1 MKKGFFRDIFR
12 GTYLGVISCAWLGY
26 LIALRILNWNPSL
39 WSDFSNVAGALF
51 FTTFLYVILGLA
63 VGAFI
68 TIGLRIIFILAG
80 KKGSPGGFIRTWL
93 IVYSGL
99 TILVFAYLTITR
111 ARPDVHVLIF
121 DVPLVVVYVLSLL
134 AGYWVIGS
142 RIKRAEIGLIKASV
156 LTIVVFI
163 AGGLLVSYFGTPKP
177 QLPLLGNIDEI
188 CDAVESANSN
198 AKVFLFAVDGAEWG
212 IIDSLIAEGKM
223 PVTAKLIEKG
233 TRAEIESLPTLKS
246 PLIWTSMATG
256 KVPEKHGILDF
267 GSFQFPIMKN
277 SFINYPD
284 GIGFYRLVYTIMP
297 KCDMPVT
304 STTRKVEAIWDILS
318 MADKTVGVVGWWA
331 TWPADSVNGMMVSD
345 RFTYTL
351 FNPRASANTLKQ
363 GQVYPPHLLNDII
376 QFVRLPQD
384 MTQEELSRFIK
395 GGVSGDIF
403 PTEWDASGRE
413 EWNPLYQLKMG
424 YTSGE
429 SFFNAS
435 LYLLDA
441 QQPDFFTVYLEG
453 NDMVSHYFWQY
464 MDSSEYPDPISAE
477 DMERFGELI
486 PRYYSYWDSLLGEAM
501 KHLEEGTDVIVASD
515 HGFGPDPKPKIP
527 FRGGEHQPFGVFL
540 AAGPHFKQGYSAEA
554 ASVIDLTPTLLY
566 LYDLPVGEDMD
577 GKVMKDIF
585 REDFSAS
592 VSPGAIASYET
603 GRRFRSSLTPS
614 SADELIK
621 DQLRS
626 LGYTK

>member
-1 MKKGFFRDIFR
+1 MKKVFYRDIFR

-26 LIALRILNWNPSL
+26 LIGVRILNWNPSL

-63 VGAFI
+63 VGLFF

-99 TILVFAYLTITR
+99 TILVFAYLTFTR
-111 ARPDVHVLIF
+111 TRPDVHVLIF
-121 DVPLVVVYVLSLL
+121 DVPLVVLYALSLL
-134 AGYWVIGS
+134 ICFWVIGR
-142 RIKRAEIGLIKASV
+142 RISKGKTGIVKA
-156 LTIVVFI
+156 TILPAVI
-163 AGGLLVSYFGTPKP
+163 CIIGGLVVSYFGTPKNEP
-177 QLPLLGNIDEI
+177 VALGDAGEI
-188 CDAVESANSN
+188 LEAMEASGSD

-212 IIDSLIAEGKM
+212 IIDSLITSGKM
-223 PVTAKLIEKG
+223 PVMAELIERG
-233 TRAEIESLPTLKS
+233 VRADFKSLPTLKS

-267 GSFQFPIMKN
+267 GSFQFPVMKS
-277 SFINYPD
+277 SFANYPD
-284 GIGFYRLVYTIMP
+284 GIGFYRLVSTIMP
-297 KCDMPVT
+297 QCDMPVT
-304 STTRKVEAIWDILS
+304 STTRKVEALWDILT
-318 MADKTVGVVGWWA
+318 MAEKSVGVVGWWA
-331 TWPADSVNGMMVSD
+331 TWPADSVNGVMVSD

-351 FNPRASANTLKQ
+351 FNPRASANTLRK
-363 GQVYPPHLLNDII
+363 GQVYPPDLLDEII

-384 MTQEELSRFIK
+384 MTVNELQRFIK
-395 GGVSGDIF
+395 DEVSGDIF

-435 LYLLDA
+435 MYLLDVEH
-441 QQPDFFTVYLEG
+441 PDFFTVYLEG

-464 MDSSEYPDPISAE
+464 MDPSEYPDPISAE
-477 DMERFGELI
+477 DMKCFGELI
-486 PRYYSYWDSLLGEAM
+486 PRYYCYWDSLLGEAM
-501 KHLEEGTDVIVASD
+501 KHLEEGTDVIVVSD
-515 HGFGPDPKPKIP
+515 HGFGPDPKPKVP

-540 AAGPHFKQGYSAEA
+540 AVGPHFKEGYSAKA
-554 ASVIDLTPTLLY
+554 ASVLDLTPTLLY

-577 GKVMKDIF
+577 GRVMKDVF
-585 REDFSAS
+585 REGFTAS
-592 VSPGAIASYET
+592 TSPGTIASYET
-603 GRRFRSSLTPS
+603 GRRTRSSLTSS